1 MKNTVF
7 IIAICFIFP
16 IHVFSQNSVDT
27 ITVQTLSFADITKEE
42 DGIFFQKTLIN
53 TTRF

>member
-7 IIAICFIFP
+7 VIAFAFLP
-16 IHVFSQNSVDT
+16 LYEFSQSSGDT

-42 DGIFFQKTLIN
+42 GGIFFQKILIN

>member
-7 IIAICFIFP
+7 IIALYLIFP
-16 IHVFSQNSVDT
+16 IHILSQNSGDT

-42 DGIFFQKTLIN
+42 GGIFFQ
-53 TTRF
+53 RH